1 MPSSA
6 FTLRIIL
13 NMPPKAQKETQ
24 FANGH
29 AYTPAEKVH
38 YMMKAS
44 KELRPYR
51 RTFKGI
57 KFLSIRFIF
66 VCPRPKA
73 CPKDLAQVKGLWK
86 NQITFYKPSRP
97 DLDNYEKVIQDCLSL
112 HVIRKVKNKA
122 GESIMSHK
130 GAGVVDDDS
139 FFVHKVSTKVYARIG
154 EKPHIKIKI
163 SALDPIYES

>member
-1 MPSSA
+1 
-6 FTLRIIL
+6 
-13 NMPPKAQKETQ
+13 MPPKAQKETQ

-29 AYTPAEKVH
+29 AYTPAEKVN
-38 YMMKAS
+38 YMLKAS
-44 KELRPYR
+44 KKLRPYR
-51 RTFKGI
+51 RKFKGN
-57 KFLSIRFIF
+57 KFLAIKFIF

-73 CPKDLAQVKGLWK
+73 CPEDLKHIKGMWK
-86 NQITFYKPSRP
+86 NQIRFYKPSRP

-139 FFVHKVSTKVYARIG
+139 YFVKKLSIKVYAKIG
-154 EKPHIKIKI
+154 EEPHIKIKI
-163 SALDPIYES
+163 KALDPIYES